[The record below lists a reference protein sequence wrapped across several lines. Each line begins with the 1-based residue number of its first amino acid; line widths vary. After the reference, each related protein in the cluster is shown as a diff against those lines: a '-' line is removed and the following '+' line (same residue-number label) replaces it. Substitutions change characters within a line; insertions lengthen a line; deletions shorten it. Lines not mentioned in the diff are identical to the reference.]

1 MIRRHSTKLS
11 ATLKLFFSCQCI
23 ALRLIQGYISAMNW
37 KPEYTITDHLLL
49 TMREIGEAT
58 GEIKSF
64 GITPKMLARL
74 ELEARELSSYAS
86 TSIEGNPLPLTDVK
100 KLLKTRKEHLRD
112 TEREVLNYN
121 RVLQALYT
129 SVRSGKFTLNLKTL
143 EKTQKQVV
151 EGLMDNPDDC
161 GHIRQAPVVIR
172 NPRKIDEIVFI
183 PPDAK
188 DVPALLNELNNF
200 VNTHIGKIDSVILAG
215 LFHRQYV
222 IIHPFMD
229 GNGRTAR
236 LLTTA
241 ILGKA
246 GLDLFEIFSFENYY
260 NQNITRYFKA
270 VGLEGDYY
278 ELEDSIDFTYWLEYF
293 ANGILDELQR
303 IRKTLPETMPPQP
316 RLEGHHKQILDYI
329 HEHGS
334 ISQHEYG
341 NISTRSL
348 AARKLDFKKLIDLG
362 FIEVKGTGRGT
373 YYVISQVYRNL

>member
-1 MIRRHSTKLS
+1 MS
-11 ATLKLFFSCQCI
+11 
-23 ALRLIQGYISAMNW
+23 W
-37 KPEYTITDHLLL
+37 KPKYTITDKFLL
-49 TMREIGEAT
+49 TMREIGEAI

-64 GITPKMLARL
+64 GMTQKTLARL

-86 TSIEGNPLPLTDVK
+86 TSIEGNPLALTDVK
-100 KLLKTRKEHLRD
+100 KLLKTRKEHVRD

-121 RVLQALYT
+121 KALQALYT
-129 SVRSGKFTLNLKTL
+129 SVRSEKFTLNLKIL
-143 EKTQKQVV
+143 KKTYKQVV
-151 EGLMDNPDDC
+151 EGMMENPDDY

-188 DVPALLNELNNF
+188 DVAVLLNELNDF
-200 VNTHIGKIDSVILAG
+200 VNTHIGKIDSIILAG

-260 NQNITRYFKA
+260 NQKITRYFKA

-278 ELEDSIDFTYWLEYF
+278 ELKDSIDFTHWLEYF
-293 ANGILDELQR
+293 ADGILDELRR
-303 IRKTLPETMPPQP
+303 IRKTLPETTPPPP
-316 RLEGHHKQILDYI
+316 RLEPHHKQILDYI
-329 HEHGS
+329 SKNGS
-334 ISQHEYG
+334 ITQREYG
-341 NISTRSL
+341 SITTRSL
-348 AARKLDFKKLIDLG
+348 AARKLDFEKLLDLDL
-362 FIEVKGTGRGT
+362 IESKGTGRGT
-373 YYVISQVYRNL
+373 YYVIK

>member
-1 MIRRHSTKLS
+1 MV
-11 ATLKLFFSCQCI
+11 
-23 ALRLIQGYISAMNW
+23 MNW
-37 KPEYTITDHLLL
+37 KPKYTITDQLLL
-49 TMREIGEAT
+49 TMREIGEAI
-58 GEIKSF
+58 GEIKGF
-64 GITPKMLARL
+64 GITKKTLARL

-100 KLLKTRKEHLRD
+100 KLLKTRKEHVRD

-121 RVLQALYT
+121 KALQALYT
-129 SVRSGKFTLNLKTL
+129 SVRSGKFTLDLKTL
-143 EKTQKQVV
+143 EKIQKQVV
-151 EGLMDNPDDC
+151 DGLMDNPDDC

-183 PPDAK
+183 PPDVK
-188 DVPALLNELNNF
+188 DVTALLNELNDF
-200 VNTHIGKIDSVILAG
+200 VNTHIGKIDSIILAG

-241 ILGKA
+241 LLGKS

-278 ELEDSIDFTYWLEYF
+278 ELKNSIDFTHWLEYF
-293 ANGILDELQR
+293 ADGILDELRR
-303 IRKTLPETMPPQP
+303 IRKTLPETISPPP
-316 RLEGHHKQILDYI
+316 RLEPHHKQILDYI
-329 HEHGS
+329 SEHGS
-334 ISQHEYG
+334 ITQREYG
-341 NISTRSL
+341 CISTRSL
-348 AARKLDFKKLIDLG
+348 AARQLDFEKLLNLG
-362 FIEVKGTGRGT
+362 LIESKGTGRGI
-373 YYVISQVYRNL
+373 YYTKNSIN

>member
-1 MIRRHSTKLS
+1 
-11 ATLKLFFSCQCI
+11 
-23 ALRLIQGYISAMNW
+23 MNW
-37 KPEYTITDHLLL
+37 KPKYTITDKLLL
-49 TMREIGEAT
+49 TMREIGEAI

-64 GITPKMLARL
+64 GMTKKTLARL

-100 KLLKTRKEHLRD
+100 KLLKTRKEYVRD

-121 RVLQALYT
+121 KALQALYT
-129 SVRSGKFTLNLKTL
+129 SVHSGKFTLNLKTL

-188 DVPALLNELNNF
+188 DVAALLNELNNF
-200 VNTHIGKIDSVILAG
+200 VNTHLGKIDSIILAG

-241 ILGKA
+241 IMGKA

-278 ELEDSIDFTYWLEYF
+278 ELKDSVDFTHWLEYF
-293 ANGILDELQR
+293 ADGILDELRR
-303 IRKTLPETMPPQP
+303 IRKTLPETIPPPP
-316 RLEGHHKQILDYI
+316 RLEPHHKLIIDYI
-329 HEHGS
+329 NEYGS
-334 ISQHEYG
+334 ITQREYG
-341 NISTRSL
+341 SISTRSL
-348 AARKLDFKKLIDLG
+348 AARKLDFEKLLDLG
-362 FIEVKGTGRGT
+362 LIETKGTGRGT
-373 YYVISQVYRNL
+373 YYVMK

>member
-1 MIRRHSTKLS
+1 MS
-11 ATLKLFFSCQCI
+11 
-23 ALRLIQGYISAMNW
+23 W
-37 KPEYTITDHLLL
+37 KPKYTITDKLLS
-49 TMREIGEAT
+49 TMREIGEAM

-64 GITPKMLARL
+64 GMTQKTLARL

-100 KLLKTRKEHLRD
+100 KLLKTRKAHIRD

-121 RVLQALYT
+121 KTLQTLYT
-129 SVRSGKFTLNLKTL
+129 SVRSEKFTLNLKTI

-151 EGLMDNPDDC
+151 DGLMDNPGDC

-188 DVPALLNELNNF
+188 DVTTLLNELNDF
-200 VNTHIGKIDSVILAG
+200 VNRHIGKIDSIILAG

-241 ILGKA
+241 VLGKA

-278 ELEDSIDFTYWLEYF
+278 ELKDAVDFTQWLEYF
-293 ANGILDELQR
+293 ADGILDELRR
-303 IRKTLPETMPPQP
+303 IRKTLPETISPPP
-316 RLEGHHKQILDYI
+316 RLEPHHKQILDYI
-329 HEHGS
+329 NEHGS
-334 ISQHEYG
+334 ITQREYG
-341 NISTRSL
+341 SISPRSL
-348 AARKLDFKKLIDLG
+348 AARKLDFEKLIDLG
-362 FIEVKGTGRGT
+362 LIESKGTGRGT
-373 YYVISQVYRNL
+373 YYIKS

>member
-1 MIRRHSTKLS
+1 MS
-11 ATLKLFFSCQCI
+11 
-23 ALRLIQGYISAMNW
+23 W
-37 KPEYTITDHLLL
+37 KPKYTITDKLLL
-49 TMREIGEAT
+49 TIREIGEAI

-64 GITPKMLARL
+64 GMTQKTLARL

-100 KLLKTRKEHLRD
+100 RLLKNKKVHVRD

-121 RVLQALYT
+121 KALQALYT
-129 SVRSGKFTLNLKTL
+129 SVCSGKFTLNLTTL
-143 EKTQKQVV
+143 KETQKQIVD
-151 EGLMDNPDDC
+151 GLMDNPEDC

-172 NPRKIDEIVFI
+172 NPRKIDEIIFI

-188 DVPALLNELNNF
+188 DVTALLNEMNDY
-200 VNTHIGKIDSVILAG
+200 VNTHFGKIDSIILAG

-241 ILGKA
+241 ILGKT

-278 ELEDSIDFTYWLEYF
+278 ELKDSIDFTHWLEYF
-293 ANGILDELQR
+293 ADGILDELRR
-303 IRKTLPETMPPQP
+303 IRKTLPETMLPPP
-316 RLEGHHKQILDYI
+316 RLEPHHKQILDYI
-329 HEHGS
+329 TEHGS
-334 ISQHEYG
+334 ITQREYG
-341 NISTRSL
+341 SITTRSL
-348 AARKLDFKKLIDLG
+348 AARKLDFEKLLDLG
-362 FIEVKGTGRGT
+362 LIESKGTGRGT
-373 YYVISQVYRNL
+373 YYILYRKPINE

>member
-1 MIRRHSTKLS
+1 MV
-11 ATLKLFFSCQCI
+11 
-23 ALRLIQGYISAMNW
+23 MNW
-37 KPEYTITDHLLL
+37 KPKYTITDQLLL
-49 TMREIGEAT
+49 TMREIGEAI
-58 GEIKSF
+58 GEIKGF
-64 GITPKMLARL
+64 GITKKTLARL

-100 KLLKTRKEHLRD
+100 KLLKTRKEHVRD

-121 RVLQALYT
+121 KALQALYT
-129 SVRSGKFTLNLKTL
+129 SVRSGKFTLDLKTL
-143 EKTQKQVV
+143 EKIQKQVV
-151 EGLMDNPDDC
+151 DGLMDNPDDC

-183 PPDAK
+183 PPDVK
-188 DVPALLNELNNF
+188 DVTALLNELNDF
-200 VNTHIGKIDSVILAG
+200 VNTHIGKIDSIILAG

-278 ELEDSIDFTYWLEYF
+278 ELKDSIDFTHWLEYF
-293 ANGILDELQR
+293 ADGILDELRR
-303 IRKTLPETMPPQP
+303 IRKTLPETISTSP
-316 RLEGHHKQILDYI
+316 RLEPHHKQILDYI
-329 HEHGS
+329 SEHGS
-334 ISQHEYG
+334 ITQREYG
-341 NISTRSL
+341 SISTRSL
-348 AARKLDFKKLIDLG
+348 AARKLDIEKLLN
-362 FIEVKGTGRGT
+362 FELVEAKGAGRGT
-373 YYVISQVYRNL
+373 YYVRKMYASGMSV